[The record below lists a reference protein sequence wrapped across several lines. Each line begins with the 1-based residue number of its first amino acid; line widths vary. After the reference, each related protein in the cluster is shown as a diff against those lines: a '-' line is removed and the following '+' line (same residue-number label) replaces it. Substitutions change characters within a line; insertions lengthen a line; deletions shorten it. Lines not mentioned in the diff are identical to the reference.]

1 MSKSVLDEHSRFT
14 HSTVNLAYKVQ
25 SLSQYQSA
33 EQALTEK
40 LKGTGWEILFK
51 SPDDPA
57 TNQYSYKSVAF
68 INKITKEI
76 HISTAG
82 TKPAEVYDL
91 YDDALITFGYAPN
104 KLSPMQKFVDK
115 IVAEVARTGENAQD
129 YHFGTSGHSLGAIV
143 SDLTFVELHSRGLK
157 FDQSITF
164 DNPGSKHVVQN
175 AISKGLFTGK
185 VIETV
190 EELGKNCIEYNAKP
204 NFINTVNEHMSCN
217 TKVLIPHNKPSEV
230 TESEASGIWGFGQ
243 YLYNKIGSAVGK
255 CAETLGI
262 KSVIDQLES
271 HKMTNLDLDAG
282 VIFDTDSPHPEKGQ
296 LIMKQHELSR
306 LEKVTSTGKDVAII
320 ISESIE
326 EFEAEAVDLHE
337 FSYRDLARSP
347 FSCAQEELALSG
359 DSVEDYE
366 FITLY

>member
-1 MSKSVLDEHSRFT
+1 MS
-14 HSTVNLAYKVQ
+14 Y
-25 SLSQYQSA
+25 
-33 EQALTEK
+33 
-40 LKGTGWEILFK
+40 
-51 SPDDPA
+51 
-57 TNQYSYKSVAF
+57 
-68 INKITKEI
+68 
-76 HISTAG
+76 
-82 TKPAEVYDL
+82 
-91 YDDALITFGYAPN
+91 
-104 KLSPMQKFVDK
+104 
-115 IVAEVARTGENAQD
+115 
-129 YHFGTSGHSLGAIV
+129 
-143 SDLTFVELHSRGLK
+143 
-157 FDQSITF
+157 
-164 DNPGSKHVVQN
+164 
-175 AISKGLFTGK
+175 
-185 VIETV
+185 
-190 EELGKNCIEYNAKP
+190 
-204 NFINTVNEHMSCN
+204 N

-296 LIMKQHELSR
+296 LILKQHELSR

-320 ISESIE
+320 TSESIE